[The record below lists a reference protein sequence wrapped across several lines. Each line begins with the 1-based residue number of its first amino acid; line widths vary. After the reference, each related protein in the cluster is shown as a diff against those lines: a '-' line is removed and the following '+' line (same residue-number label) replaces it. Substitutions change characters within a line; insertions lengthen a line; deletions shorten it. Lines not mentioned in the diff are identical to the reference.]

1 MSVTPEQLIAV
12 HEAYE
17 KWVAF
22 RKFDTSFEAFVN
34 EEEMKV
40 KARLYDELCA
50 VNSDGDAEAG
60 NRQGQATAHRA
71 IEHGEPL

>member
-12 HEAYE
+12 HEAYD
-17 KWVAF
+17 KWVKF
-22 RKFDTSFEAFVN
+22 RPFDTSFEAFVI

-60 NRQGQATAHRA
+60 DRQGQAKAYRP
-71 IEHGEPL
+71 ELDR